1 MRHGS
6 PEAAYHLLLEAAE
19 ALAASDPPVALD
31 ALVLAGEAAT
41 FLGDPRLTLEVSG
54 LATSLRDAGA
64 AVDGSV
70 VDLLVGLG
78 KLFEGNWSE
87 GSRILA
93 GVIDESVV
101 SADYD
106 DVLRSGRAAMYLG
119 RLGDARTL
127 YARAVAQARSSSR
140 AARYPF
146 TETLS
151 GTGIGASAQRFRNR
165 SVSSLTPGSLSV

>member
-6 PEAAYHLLLEAAE
+6 PEAAYHLLLEAARE
-19 ALAASDPPVALD
+19 LAAEDPAAALD

-41 FLGDPRLTLEVSG
+41 FLGDPRLTLEVSE
-54 LATSLRDAGA
+54 LATTLRDGGA
-64 AVDGSV
+64 AVDDSV

-78 KLFEGNWSE
+78 KLFDGNWSE

-93 GVIDESVV
+93 GVIDESVG
-101 SADYD
+101 SGDYD

-127 YARAVAQARSSSR
+127 YSRAVAQARSSS
-140 AARYPF
+140 
-146 TETLS
+146 
-151 GTGIGASAQRFRNR
+151 SAGQLAPMLDRLAYIEMLLGRLPDAEMHGLEGLR
-165 SVSSLTPGSLSV
+165 LVR